1 MDVPV
6 TSVAGLLDL
15 DRFAAA
21 ARLLSVTP
29 PP

>member
-1 MDVPV
+1 MDVPIR
-6 TSVAGLLDL
+6 SVASLLDP

-29 PP
+29 AR